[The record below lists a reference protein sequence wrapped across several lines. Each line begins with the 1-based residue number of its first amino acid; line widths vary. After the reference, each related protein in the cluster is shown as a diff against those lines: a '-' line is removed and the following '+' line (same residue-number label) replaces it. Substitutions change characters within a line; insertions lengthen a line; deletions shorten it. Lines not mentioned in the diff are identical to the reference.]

1 MRRGVMFGVA
11 AYGMWGLFPL
21 FFPLLQPADATEIL
35 AHRMIWSLVVSA
47 VVLTA
52 VRGWRTLRG
61 LGRSVWLLVA
71 AGAALIAVNWGVYIW
86 AVNDGHVVEA
96 ALGYFVNPLVSVL
109 LGVVIFR
116 ERLRRLQWTAVGL
129 GVLAVVVLAVT
140 GGGLLWIAVVL
151 ACSFALYGLVKKVIP
166 LPPTSSLTAEG
177 LVLVLPALAYLAVLG
192 LQGSATFVGFGAGHT
207 LLLVSTGLVTCGPL
221 LAFAAAARA
230 LPLSVLGLL
239 QYLTPVL
246 QFLLG
251 VFWFGESMPLS
262 RWAGFA
268 LVWLALMVLSADALR
283 HARSAATGRSGQADA
298 AAGR

>member
-21 FFPLLQPADATEIL
+21 FFPLLQPAGATEIL

-61 LGRSVWLLVA
+61 HRPLGVAAGA

-96 ALGYFVNPLVSVL
+96 ALGYFINPLVSVL

-129 GVLAVVVLAVT
+129 GGAR
-140 GGGLLWIAVVL
+140 GGR
-151 ACSFALYGLVKKVIP
+151 
-166 LPPTSSLTAEG
+166 
-177 LVLVLPALAYLAVLG
+177 
-192 LQGSATFVGFGAGHT
+192 
-207 LLLVSTGLVTCGPL
+207 
-221 LAFAAAARA
+221 ARRR
-230 LPLSVLGLL
+230 P
-239 QYLTPVL
+239 
-246 QFLLG
+246 
-251 VFWFGESMPLS
+251 
-262 RWAGFA
+262 
-268 LVWLALMVLSADALR
+268 
-283 HARSAATGRSGQADA
+283 
-298 AAGR
+298 AAGCCGSPWSWRAASRSTAW